1 MRIPVASDRGHAGPL
16 KQTGTGGP
24 SQVQGSGGDAEPDLE
39 RWEAP
44 SQPLRVPSRK
54 WSQSSAIPG
63 GRSDWPH
70 RVTCPSLASRGPWV
84 GRAPLHL
91 SSQKVRCYIPS
102 VEYQREPPPPTT
114 KSRKELGYPAAQIPT
129 NGYNHGSFWRGLRRK
144 AIIMEC
150 RPHPGVREEPGT
162 KETNWKAAGIPQGG
176 VGAMGL
182 ERKRQMWRHLWGL
195 TYQRPRESSLN
206 AERYPDSQ
214 GLSAQL
220 SEL

>member
-1 MRIPVASDRGHAGPL
+1 MPL
-16 KQTGTGGP
+16 LGQQRTLGRKGP
-24 SQVQGSGGDAEPDLE
+24 SSPLITEGEVLPPISGVSVG
-39 RWEAP
+39 AP
-44 SQPLRVPSRK
+44 PR
-54 WSQSSAIPG
+54 
-63 GRSDWPH
+63 
-70 RVTCPSLASRGPWV
+70 TT
-84 GRAPLHL
+84 
-91 SSQKVRCYIPS
+91 
-102 VEYQREPPPPTT
+102 TT
-114 KSRKELGYPAAQIPT
+114 KSGKELGYPTAQIPT
-129 NGYNHGSFWRGLRRK
+129 NGYNHGSFWRGRRIK

-162 KETNWKAAGIPQGG
+162 KETNWKAAGVPQGG
-176 VGAMGL
+176 MGAMGL